1 MRAGYTFL
9 LALAGCPFSGWPLL
23 AHSGFRRLSL
33 PCRAGLSCAAGAAL
47 ISGWMTVFA
56 LLGIAWRPVVLVL
69 MAAFVS
75 YLLRFLL
82 TSSEAAEEKA
92 PARESRTGLAERLA
106 LVVMGVSVL
115 AALAAAASASATS
128 PDLLLFWG
136 PKAQAFAAARTV
148 DAALLREP
156 HLEYLHPSYPPL
168 VTNLYAFASIVA
180 GRFAWGAATLVFPLA
195 VGVMALALPGMLRR
209 AAPRRIA
216 WACAALVVSTFG
228 LLGNEL
234 DVGGNGDPWLWV
246 FEILGMATLV
256 SDFAATRAGQLLA
269 GLLLAGAVTA
279 KIEGLP
285 FALAAAAFFLLL
297 RSKELKPGPAA
308 AFLFLPSAVSLGAW
322 LALGATRRIFYGYEQ
337 YGRFLDIHWG
347 RLPPVLSEI
356 GGALWSAG
364 WALPYL
370 LSLAALISAPRKSR
384 LVLLPLGVSAVLTAF
399 FVFIYLHGDI
409 NPEKWIEW
417 SAGRV
422 FSPITALLALA
433 SVCRRTAQIE
443 SPIPPSATDLINVP

>member
-9 LALAGCPFSGWPLL
+9 LALAGCPLSGLPLL

-56 LLGIAWRPVVLVL
+56 LLGIAWQPAVLVL
-69 MAAFVS
+69 MAALVS
-75 YLLRFLL
+75 YLLRLL
-82 TSSEAAEEKA
+82 LPPSEAAEEEA

-156 HLEYLHPSYPPL
+156 HLDYMHPSYPPL

-195 VGVMALALPGMLRR
+195 VGVLALALPGMLRR

-216 WACAALVVSTFG
+216 WACSALVVSTFG
-228 LLGNEL
+228 FLGNEL

-246 FEILGMATLV
+246 FEILAMATLV
-256 SDFAATRAGQLLA
+256 GDFAVTRAGQLLA
-269 GLLLAGAVTA
+269 GLCLAGAATA

-297 RSKELKPGPAA
+297 RSKELRLRSAA
-308 AFLFLPSAVSLGAW
+308 AFLVLPSIISLGAW
-322 LALGATRRIFYGYEQ
+322 FAFGATRRINYGYEQ
-337 YGRFLDIHWG
+337 SGRYLDLHWDH
-347 RLPPVLSEI
+347 LPLVLSEI
-356 GGALWSAG
+356 GGVLWSAG

-370 LSLAALISAPRKSR
+370 LPLVALIAAPRKSR
-384 LVLLPLGVSAVLTAF
+384 LILLPLAVSAALAAF
-399 FVFIYLHGDI
+399 LVFIYLHPDADPGM
-409 NPEKWIEW
+409 WIEW

-433 SVCRRTAQIE
+433 SVCGRTARRRVA
-443 SPIPPSATDLINVP
+443 PGNPRM

>member
-9 LALAGCPFSGWPLL
+9 LALAGCPLSGWPLL

-33 PCRAGLSCAAGAAL
+33 PCRAGLSCAAGAVL

-69 MAAFVS
+69 MAALVS

-82 TSSEAAEEKA
+82 PSEAAEKEA
-92 PARESRTGLAERLA
+92 PARESRTGFAERLA

-115 AALAAAASASATS
+115 AALAAAASTSATS

-156 HLEYLHPSYPPL
+156 YLDYMHPSYPPL

-209 AAPRRIA
+209 AASPRIA
-216 WACAALVVSTFG
+216 WACSALVVSAFG
-228 LLGNEL
+228 FLGNEF

-246 FEILGMATLV
+246 FEILAMATLV
-256 SDFAATRAGQLLA
+256 GDFAATRAGQLLT
-269 GLLLAGAVTA
+269 GLCLAGAATA

-297 RSKELKPGPAA
+297 RSKELKLGPAA
-308 AFLFLPSAVSLGAW
+308 ALLVLPSVVSLGAW
-322 LALGATRRIFYGYEQ
+322 FAFGATRRINYGYEES
-337 YGRFLDIHWG
+337 GRYLDLHWDH
-347 RLPPVLSEI
+347 LPLILSKI
-356 GGALWSAG
+356 GGVLWSAG

-370 LSLAALISAPRKSR
+370 LPLAALIAAPRKSR
-384 LVLLPLGVSAVLTAF
+384 LILLPLAVSAALAAF
-399 FVFIYLHGDI
+399 LVFIYLHPDTDPGM
-409 NPEKWIEW
+409 WIEW

-422 FSPITALLALA
+422 FFPIAALLTIAGL
-433 SVCRRTAQIE
+433 CRRTAIGGS
-443 SPIPPSATDLINVP
+443 SPSR

>member
-9 LALAGCPFSGWPLL
+9 LALAGCPLSGWPLL

-33 PCRAGLSCAAGAAL
+33 PCRAGLSCAAGAVL

-69 MAAFVS
+69 MAALVS

-82 TSSEAAEEKA
+82 PSEAAEKEA
-92 PARESRTGLAERLA
+92 PARESRTGFAERLA

-115 AALAAAASASATS
+115 AALAAAASTSATS

-156 HLEYLHPSYPPL
+156 YLDYMHPSYPPL

-195 VGVMALALPGMLRR
+195 VGVMAVALPGMLRR
-209 AAPRRIA
+209 AASPRIA
-216 WACAALVVSTFG
+216 WACSALVVSAFG
-228 LLGNEL
+228 FLGNEF

-246 FEILGMATLV
+246 FEILAMATLV
-256 SDFAATRAGQLLA
+256 GDFAATRAGQLLT
-269 GLLLAGAVTA
+269 GLCLAGAATA

-297 RSKELKPGPAA
+297 RSKELRPGPAA
-308 AFLFLPSAVSLGAW
+308 AFLVLPSVISLGAW
-322 LALGATRRIFYGYEQ
+322 FSFGATRRINYGYEQ
-337 YGRFLDIHWG
+337 SGRYLDLHWDH
-347 RLPPVLSEI
+347 LPLVLSEI
-356 GGALWSAG
+356 GGVLWSAG

-370 LSLAALISAPRKSR
+370 LPLAALIAAPRKSR
-384 LVLLPLGVSAVLTAF
+384 LILLPLAVSSALAAF
-399 FVFIYLHGDI
+399 LVFIYLHPDTD
-409 NPEKWIEW
+409 PRQWIEW

-422 FSPITALLALA
+422 FSPITALVALA
-433 SVCRRTAQIE
+433 SVCGRTAR
-443 SPIPPSATDLINVP
+443 SRVAAPGNPRM